1 MYILS
6 QQDAD
11 AKLAYALGQ
20 CPSCGVTFEYFA
32 HIFTDA
38 DGIEDAVEC
47 QQCPSCGERVTG

>member
-1 MYILS
+1 MYLLS

-11 AKLAYALGQ
+11 AKLAGVLGR
-20 CPSCGVTFEYFA
+20 CSACNVRMKYFA